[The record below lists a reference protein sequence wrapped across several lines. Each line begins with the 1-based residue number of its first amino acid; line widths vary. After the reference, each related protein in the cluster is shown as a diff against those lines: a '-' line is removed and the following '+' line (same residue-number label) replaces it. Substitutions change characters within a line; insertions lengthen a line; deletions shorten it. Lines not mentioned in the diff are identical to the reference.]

1 MGDWALPE
9 PEVPPPSGLEEPD
22 YSRFEDWI
30 PKFVRP
36 GKPCDYC
43 RSRRL
48 MCYVQRGEPQCT
60 PCATLFREC
69 SLSKSTTLEANN
81 YATNTTGTFLDTL
94 HLIDEN
100 AAHEHGNLTGIKP
113 LKSKPSNGIAVRADD
128 APGSS
133 KRNGIRFPRHAVK
146 ILRDWI
152 EAHAE
157 NPYPTEEE
165 KAELEKQTELSPS
178 QVANWL
184 ANARRRRKI
193 TERSRP
199 KLCESPS
206 LRPTTSAIPIPGA
219 DKPWEELNPFERWQ
233 HSPPENEP
241 ADLDDIAYAVATN
254 ALPDEERSDSP
265 STLGR
270 SSKRRKASSSGSGW
284 SHRRAPSTGSAET
297 GQTSSL
303 SASTSAAHSNNS
315 SHSTHGSFGSF
326 SSSLAGKKD
335 RRRRRK
341 PVAKTPASK
350 LGDTQ
355 KRIFQCTFCTDT
367 FRAKYD
373 WTRHEKSLHLSLEK
387 VRPSHSIAFLH
398 VGRFS
403 CSRDP
408 SEKQGRQLVT
418 HHHKSTERS
427 LVRRDNLPTCKNAV
441 LFHEHR

>member
-9 PEVPPPSGLEEPD
+9 PEVPAPSGLEEPD

-81 YATNTTGTFLDTL
+81 YATNATGTFLDTL

-113 LKSKPSNGIAVRADD
+113 LKSKPSGSVPIRADD

-152 EAHAE
+152 EAHAD

-165 KAELEKQTELSPS
+165 KADLERQTELSPS

-254 ALPDEERSDSP
+254 ALPPDESRSDSP

-350 LGDTQ
+350 LGGTQ

-387 VRPSHSIAFLH
+387 VRSDSWPQCIPA
-398 VGRFS
+398 
-403 CSRDP
+403 
-408 SEKQGRQLVT
+408 
-418 HHHKSTERS
+418 KSKGDS
-427 LVRRDNLPTCKNAV
+427 
-441 LFHEHR
+441 